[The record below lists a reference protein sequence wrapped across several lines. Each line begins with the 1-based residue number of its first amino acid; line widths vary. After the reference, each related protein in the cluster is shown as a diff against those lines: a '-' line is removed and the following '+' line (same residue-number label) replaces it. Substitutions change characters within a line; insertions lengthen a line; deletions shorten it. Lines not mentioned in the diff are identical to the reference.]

1 VHAFTSSL
9 EDGRHLRQPPPF
21 AGTTPPG
28 SRAVVSAS
36 AWSWEPLGGGKIV
49 ALHVGGEDRFHAAH
63 LAQTRILP
71 SSMIYT
77 ADFSAYRQSDGSKR

>member
-1 VHAFTSSL
+1 
-9 EDGRHLRQPPPF
+9 
-21 AGTTPPG
+21 
-28 SRAVVSAS
+28 
-36 AWSWEPLGGGKIV
+36 LGGGKIV